1 MSVKNYNIDEE
12 MRNIELLK
20 MRFGESALQT
30 CNIIVKDVKDSK
42 RNDHIIQAKKG
53 QNKYDVLSLEQLNCL
68 VVSKGYWPIN
78 Y

>member
-1 MSVKNYNIDEE
+1 M
-12 MRNIELLK
+12 LK
-20 MRFGESALQT
+20 MRFGESALQN

-42 RNDHIIQAKKG
+42 RNDTIIHSKKSE
-53 QNKYDVLSLEQLNCL
+53 NKPGLLSLNELNCL